1 MSTEP
6 RISEV
11 KTNAIVVN
19 NNTSDQ
25 QQSPAVAVDIDY
37 MDDAACR
44 KLCREEL
51 VIAIKANSG
60 KAVVANLVN
69 ALLDRIDGKAPQA
82 SELTINAN
90 VETTMVLGLNESQQI
105 EMLREMAERLERK
118 SLKHIVI
125 DNNSN
130 Q

>member
-1 MSTEP
+1 MKE
-6 RISEV
+6 RISSVPAE
-11 KTNAIVVN
+11 
-19 NNTSDQ
+19 SE
-25 QQSPAVAVDIDY
+25 QSPAAAVDIDY

-82 SELTINAN
+82 SDITINAN